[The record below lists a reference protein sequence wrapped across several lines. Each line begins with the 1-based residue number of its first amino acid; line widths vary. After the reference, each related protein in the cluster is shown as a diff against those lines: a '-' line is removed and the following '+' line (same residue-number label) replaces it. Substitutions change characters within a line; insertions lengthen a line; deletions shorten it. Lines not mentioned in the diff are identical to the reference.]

1 MSRIMIRMGMGL
13 LMIVAVGSFVQ
24 AGLVQGKAWLGQHL
38 IDRAWHQVLEQGEPV
53 QPWPGAVSHPV
64 ARLSMSR
71 LDIDY
76 LVLDGAD
83 TPVLAWAPG
92 METGPNGQHLI
103 AAHRDTHFR
112 FMRELERGDRLRLEH
127 ADGRHEAWEVQRLDI
142 VDARQT
148 MIDMGESGQRLLLV
162 TCFPFD
168 AVAAGG
174 PLRLVASL
182 YPVDSPM
189 GEEAI

>member
-1 MSRIMIRMGMGL
+1 MIRIVTGL
-13 LMIVAVGSFVQ
+13 LVVVAVWSFGQAGMVQ
-24 AGLVQGKAWLGQHL
+24 AKAWLGQRL
-38 IDRAWHQVLEQGEPV
+38 MDRAWQQVMEHGEPV

-64 ARLSMSR
+64 ARLSMGR
-71 LDIDY
+71 LEVDH

-83 TPVLAWAPG
+83 APVLAWAPG

-112 FMRELERGDRLRLEH
+112 FMREVERGDLFSLQH
-127 ADGRHEAWEVQRLDI
+127 ADGQIERWQVERLDI
-142 VDARQT
+142 VDARFT
-148 MIDMGESGQRLLLV
+148 MIDMGEVGRRLLLV

-168 AVAAGG
+168 AVSAGG

-182 YPVDSPM
+182 YPLDLPA